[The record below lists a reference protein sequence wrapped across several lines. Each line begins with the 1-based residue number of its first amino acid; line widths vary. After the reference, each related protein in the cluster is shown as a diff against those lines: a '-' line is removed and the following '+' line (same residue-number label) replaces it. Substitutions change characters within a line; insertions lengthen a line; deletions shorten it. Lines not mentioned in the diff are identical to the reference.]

1 MPNAEMRLQF
11 VREFQAITA
20 HPAIPRFQG
29 ALTGRERVL
38 VVHAPPS
45 ANSQWFCATWTG
57 RAPTEVIMLD
67 DHAQEPEG
75 WMGDLAGKLHD
86 DPDYRAAV
94 VTGSQNYAWKLCQ
107 HFDAAL
113 AVHSDVLL
121 SLGEWRSWAQLIDP
135 SQRLMFSANE
145 MYRLAGG
152 WALPLFVLATDP
164 QGHTTAAQRLLTT
177 VVLPWLSYVREGDLT
192 AEASFLET
200 FSDQA
205 LREFYGHY
213 SASGLGIE
221 ELRNAGAVFQDHLGE
236 YFMPQLMKTAL
247 RQRIEEVAPAKIPL
261 LQDASLA
268 TRAKSGD
275 VFGAMREAITC
286 RNWDSLQQLVLEHG
300 LDLFIGAPRFLSS
313 IIAKIPAYVIDE
325 SGYLGIA
332 SRLLSMVDHGKVVA
346 PVPTSSRNGE
356 RSAAVRKLAQ
366 QVDEL
371 EPTGGMKYV
380 SLTLLYFVY
389 LRLCGHYT
397 QSADVAARLHESLQ
411 FASGV
416 AITSP
421 KLRAIAKT
429 QIGVSLILDARLTA
443 SRWVLGQAVEV
454 AQSSAN
460 NFLLADAAGK
470 LALVEALNH
479 NHDAARQLAYRS
491 EQAARRTGWARDLV
505 ERSAIL
511 ARGIIAWNEL
521 DADALHTELD
531 RLPHEPDQDELWS
544 VHAFL
549 LAVSYLLEG
558 KAARGRQLIVDL
570 LDSRRYALG
579 AFSAQVLNDALWLVT
594 VLSPGGCQHMST
606 LAGNESSALRRLHGW
621 VSGDTRDAQLS
632 TATDA
637 EVIGLWRPLTQALD
651 VVERYHGRCTTTART
666 ELAAVLSENAVAVRA
681 MLSGISGFD
690 VLLKDLELNVG
701 QQRALAYLADLGPR
715 PKRTNAPKLTPK
727 ELELLEYLRAGKT
740 RRQIAVSTFR
750 SENTVK
756 TQMRSL
762 YRKLDAT
769 DLAAALNIA
778 NRLGL

>member
-11 VREFQAITA
+11 VREFQAITT

-67 DHAQEPEG
+67 DYAQEPDG
-75 WMGDLAGKLHD
+75 WMGQLAGKLHE
-86 DPDYRAAV
+86 DPEYRAAI
-94 VTGSQNYAWKLCQ
+94 VTGSQSYAWKLCQ
-107 HFDAAL
+107 RFDAAL

-121 SLGEWRSWAQLIDP
+121 LLAEWRSWAQLIDP
-135 SQRLMFSANE
+135 SQRLMFHAND

-164 QGHTTAAQRLLTT
+164 QGHTTAAQRLLTS

-192 AEASFLET
+192 AEASFLES
-200 FSDQA
+200 FSEQS

-213 SASGLGIE
+213 SAAGLGIE

-247 RQRIEEVAPAKIPL
+247 RQRIQEVAPTKIPL

-275 VFGAMREAITC
+275 VFGAMREAMTC

-300 LDLFIGAPRFLSS
+300 LDLFISAPRFLSS
-313 IIAKIPAYVIDE
+313 IIAKMPVYVIEE

-332 SRLLSMVDHGKVVA
+332 GKLLSMIDHGKVIA
-346 PVPTSSRNGE
+346 PIPTSSRNGE
-356 RSAAVRKLAQ
+356 RSAAMQKLAQ
-366 QVDEL
+366 QVEAL

-380 SLTLLYFVY
+380 ALALLNFVY
-389 LRLCGHYT
+389 LRLGGLYS
-397 QSADVAARLHESLQ
+397 QSADAAARLHESLQ

-443 SRWVLGQAVEV
+443 SRWVLGQAVEL
-454 AQSSAN
+454 AQISGS
-460 NFLLADAAGK
+460 NFLLADAAAK
-470 LALVEALNH
+470 MALVESLNH
-479 NHDAARQLAYRS
+479 NHVAARQLAYRS
-491 EQAARRTGWARDLV
+491 EQAALRAGWARDLV

-511 ARGIIAWNEL
+511 ARGIVAWNEL
-521 DADALHTELD
+521 DADALRHELD
-531 RLPHEPDQDELWS
+531 RLPSEPDRDELWS
-544 VHAFL
+544 VHTFL

-558 KAARGRQLIVDL
+558 KGARGRQLIVDL

-579 AFSAQVLNDALWLVT
+579 DFGRQLLNDALWLAT
-594 VLSPGGCQHMST
+594 VLSPGGCLRVDSLGENQSM
-606 LAGNESSALRRLHGW
+606 ALQRLHGW
-621 VSGDTRDAQLS
+621 TAGKPLETQSS
-632 TATDA
+632 TVADA

-651 VVERYHGRCTTTART
+651 VVDRHHGRCTTTART
-666 ELAAVLSENAVAVRA
+666 ELAAVLPENAVAVRA
-681 MLSGISGFD
+681 MLAGISGFE

-701 QQRALAYLADLGPR
+701 QQRALAYLSELGPR
-715 PKRTNAPKLTPK
+715 PKRTNTPKLTPK